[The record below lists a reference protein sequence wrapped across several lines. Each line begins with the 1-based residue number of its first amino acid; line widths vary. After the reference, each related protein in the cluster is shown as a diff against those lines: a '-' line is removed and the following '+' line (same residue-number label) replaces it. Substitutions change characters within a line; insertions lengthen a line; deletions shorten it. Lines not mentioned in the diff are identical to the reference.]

1 MVTDAT
7 PGLREIRDDAKTLTE
22 HVIKPTVQCSGDSRL
37 TRIKSARW
45 TPGHDILMGSVV
57 PAVVSLRDLLAR
69 ALAMRREAAAGYRR
83 LAMEPAVR
91 EAPQVARVFSR
102 LAVLEAEQAA
112 RIERDL
118 PDLDVGMILA
128 EEVMWAQPVR
138 PARPIGSMSLDDAL
152 ETARHN
158 ERGMRAIF
166 EHIAATSPN
175 EAVRIRALQFA
186 LAETRHLSTIEEV
199 VAAAR
204 DGGKA

>member
-1 MVTDAT
+1 
-7 PGLREIRDDAKTLTE
+7 
-22 HVIKPTVQCSGDSRL
+22 
-37 TRIKSARW
+37 
-45 TPGHDILMGSVV
+45 
-57 PAVVSLRDLLAR
+57 
-69 ALAMRREAAAGYRR
+69 MRREAAAGYRR

-118 PDLDVGMILA
+118 PDLDVGTILA

-152 ETARHN
+152 ETARYH
-158 ERGMRAIF
+158 ERGIRAIF

>member
-1 MVTDAT
+1 
-7 PGLREIRDDAKTLTE
+7 
-22 HVIKPTVQCSGDSRL
+22 
-37 TRIKSARW
+37 
-45 TPGHDILMGSVV
+45 MGSRV
-57 PAVVSLRDLLAR
+57 PDVVSLRDLLAR

-83 LAMEPAVR
+83 LAREPEVR
-91 EAPQVARVFSR
+91 EAPQVARLFSR
-102 LAVLEAEQAA
+102 LAVLEGEQAA

-118 PDLDVGMILA
+118 PDLEVGTILA
-128 EEVMWAQPVR
+128 ERVAWAPSMR
-138 PARPIGSMSLDDAL
+138 PARPAAGVSLDDAL
-152 ETARHN
+152 QTARDN

-186 LAETRHLSTIEEV
+186 LAETRHLSTIEEA

>member
-1 MVTDAT
+1 
-7 PGLREIRDDAKTLTE
+7 
-22 HVIKPTVQCSGDSRL
+22 
-37 TRIKSARW
+37 
-45 TPGHDILMGSVV
+45 
-57 PAVVSLRDLLAR
+57 
-69 ALAMRREAAAGYRR
+69 MRREAAAGYRR

-118 PDLDVGMILA
+118 PDLDVGTILA
-128 EEVMWAQPVR
+128 EEVMWAQ

>member
-1 MVTDAT
+1 
-7 PGLREIRDDAKTLTE
+7 
-22 HVIKPTVQCSGDSRL
+22 
-37 TRIKSARW
+37 
-45 TPGHDILMGSVV
+45 
-57 PAVVSLRDLLAR
+57 
-69 ALAMRREAAAGYRR
+69 MRREAASGYRR

-118 PDLDVGMILA
+118 PDLDVGTILA

-158 ERGMRAIF
+158 ERAIRAIF

>member
-1 MVTDAT
+1 
-7 PGLREIRDDAKTLTE
+7 
-22 HVIKPTVQCSGDSRL
+22 
-37 TRIKSARW
+37 
-45 TPGHDILMGSVV
+45 
-57 PAVVSLRDLLAR
+57 
-69 ALAMRREAAAGYRR
+69 MRREAASGYRR

-118 PDLDVGMILA
+118 PDLDVGTILA

-175 EAVRIRALQFA
+175 EAVRIRALLFA